1 MQLDSSKGL
10 AQTMIT
16 GVPDPSGQWIQQE
29 SSQPVILSDGIS
41 LHNNVNN
48 RVPVQTGEV
57 FSMEFLQ
64 DPSSRIIPTLSGF
77 TEKHDKRALPQ
88 SKQSQYPGYE
98 DLTRLLGLTRMD
110 SECASDITEYASAR
124 GSSTEIE
131 NGIYVENELTFN
143 QKVGSCGHV
152 HGGATTDL
160 FYNQATSGSSAP
172 LLTKSES
179 SLSLKSSGLGTSD
192 CSQTGKIKFL
202 CSFGGRILP
211 RPSDG
216 KLRYVGG
223 DTRIISIEKS
233 ISWDELMKK
242 TLAICNQPH
251 TFKYQLP
258 GEDLDALISVSSDED
273 LQNMIE
279 EYYGLEKLGGSQRLR
294 IFLVPLTESENS
306 YPEDAATVQLSD
318 PDYQYVVAVNGIVQ
332 VDSSAKENY
341 YEQCVRDEASKVI
354 PKVDCSNGIYVP
366 PPSQLVGESQSQ
378 VKSPNQ
384 STSLSPVFI
393 QQGDCKN
400 DSRNAYTN
408 KLPHGNDACPV
419 SVSSTQSLPE
429 NPNGCTNIGYYA
441 PQMNL
446 INLQSP
452 NKKDDI
458 PQPSQSS
465 ELLSHH
471 YGLSRDFVAPTSE
484 QSDGSCQQYSFE
496 RTEPKERTVH
506 SEKRNDEMDV
516 LLGYT
521 STVTLNGIPHA
532 FSDSKL
538 QEHGKRSAYCS
549 QEGIS
554 SFSSLNFLPAQLSS
568 HGVSAAL
575 QENLGSLH
583 QNTYPVSSQHHIR
596 VLNGESTV
604 ATDLM
609 DFPKLPFDSN
619 SVSKCGPVQIN
630 INGTDTRCNGAKAK
644 LENYHPGSKNFM
656 EKNLNCEMVNACDTN
671 NALLYHEGKFP
682 DNKSSKTAVGS
693 EKKLPDVNSAMM
705 SNNGGDIPG
714 EETQFFDMNI
724 LASTPLIN
732 TVNERSQRNQFEY
745 ASGGI
750 KKAEPEN
757 NTSWVKSSEV
767 AGRISNSETQ
777 SHGAETLSDLLPELS
792 DGLISHHSPM
802 PAVAACPQ
810 DTFAKEPLLI
820 FSEELSPS
828 SVVDDGGQLVSLHYS
843 AFRQNPTKDAVFR
856 REVSLIDEEFTSYS
870 DQKVVTSGV
879 GEFSSEKQ
887 KIEDAPVSRSI
898 KESQQV
904 LKANGRDVRSPS
916 GDLYAASLLDLDTIG
931 GEVISPSAAEGAA
944 FAPDLGLEDANPPD
958 GDKDNLISDA
968 MIAELEADLYGLQII
983 KNADLEELRELGS
996 GTYGTVYHGKWRGT
1010 DVAIKRIKRA
1020 CFSGRSSQE
1029 ERLIKDFWREA
1040 QILSNLH
1047 HPNVLAFYGVVP
1059 DGAGGTLATVTEFM
1073 TNGSLRNVLIK
1084 KDRSLDS
1091 YKKLLIAMDAAFG
1104 MEYLHSKNIVH
1115 FDLKCDNLLV
1125 SLRDPQRPICKVGD
1139 FGLSRI
1145 KRNTLVS
1152 GGVRGT
1158 LPWMAPELLN
1168 GSSNR
1173 VSEKVDVF
1181 SFGITM
1187 WEILTGEEPYA
1198 NMHCGAIIGGILKNT
1213 LRPPM
1218 PERCDPEWRK
1228 LMEQCWSAD
1237 PEARPSFTEIRNR
1250 LRSMSDVLEAKGNI
1264 SSAGRA
1270 NANIPV

>member
-1 MQLDSSKGL
+1 MKPDSSKDL

-16 GVPDPSGQWIQQE
+16 GVPGPSGQWIQQE
-29 SSQPVILSDGIS
+29 LSQPVSLSDGIS

-48 RVPVQTGEV
+48 HVPVQTGDV
-57 FSMEFLQ
+57 YSMEFLQ
-64 DPSSRIIPTLSGF
+64 NPSLRIVPTLSGF
-77 TEKHDKRALPQ
+77 TEKHDRRRALPH
-88 SKQSQYPGYE
+88 PGYE
-98 DLTRLLGLTRMD
+98 NLKRLLGLTRMD
-110 SECASDITEYASAR
+110 SECASDITEFASAR
-124 GSSTEIE
+124 GSGTEIE
-131 NGIYVENELTFN
+131 NGVYVENELSYN
-143 QKVGSCGHV
+143 PKVGSCGHV
-152 HGGATTDL
+152 PGVATTEL
-160 FYNQATSGSSAP
+160 FCNQATSGSSAP
-172 LLTKSES
+172 PITKSES
-179 SLSLKSSGLGTSD
+179 SQSLKSSGFGTSN

-223 DTRIISIEKS
+223 DTRIISIQKN
-233 ISWDELMKK
+233 ISWEELMKK

-273 LQNMIE
+273 LLNMIE

-294 IFLVPLTESENS
+294 IFLIPSTESDNS
-306 YPEDAATVQLSD
+306 CPVDAATVQLSE

-332 VDSSAKENY
+332 GDSSAKENY
-341 YEQCVRDEASKVI
+341 YEQYVRDEASKVI
-354 PKVDCSNGIYVP
+354 PKVDCGNGIYAP
-366 PPSQLVGESQSQ
+366 PPTQLIAGHQNQ
-378 VKSPNQ
+378 VKFPNQ
-384 STSLSPVFI
+384 SSPFPPVLV

-400 DSRNAYTN
+400 DSRNTCKN
-408 KLPHGNDACPV
+408 KLPHGSDACPV
-419 SVSSTQSLPE
+419 LVSSAQSLPE
-429 NPNGCTNIGYYA
+429 NPSGCINIGYFT
-441 PQMNL
+441 PEINL
-446 INLQSP
+446 MNLQSP
-452 NKKDDI
+452 HKRDDI
-458 PQPSQSS
+458 LPPSQSS

-471 YGLSRDFVAPTSE
+471 HGLSRDFVAPTLE
-484 QSDGSCQQYSFE
+484 QCDGSSQQYPFE
-496 RTEPKERTVH
+496 RKEPKERTVL
-506 SEKRNDEMDV
+506 SEKPNDEMGV

-521 STVTLNGIPHA
+521 STVTQNGIPHA

-538 QEHGKRSAYCS
+538 QEHVKRLAYCS

-568 HGVSAAL
+568 LSVSSAL
-575 QENLGSLH
+575 QESLGSLH
-583 QNTYPVSSQHHIR
+583 QRTYPVSSQHHIR
-596 VLNGESTV
+596 VHNGESTV
-604 ATDLM
+604 ATDLV
-609 DFPKLPFDSN
+609 DFPELPFDSN
-619 SVSKCGPVQIN
+619 PVSKCGPMQRN
-630 INGTDTRCNGAKAK
+630 INGTDTRYNGAKAN
-644 LENYHPGSKNFM
+644 LENYHSSLKNYM
-656 EKNLNCEMVNACDTN
+656 EKNSNFEMVNASDIN
-671 NALLYHEGKFP
+671 NDLLCHEGKFP
-682 DNKSSKTAVGS
+682 DKKLSETAVGS
-693 EKKLPDVNSAMM
+693 KKKLPDFKSAVLT
-705 SNNGGDIPG
+705 NNGGDKPG
-714 EETQFFDMNI
+714 EESEIFDMNV
-724 LASTPLIN
+724 LASTTFITTLS
-732 TVNERSQRNQFEY
+732 ERSQRNQFEY
-745 ASGGI
+745 TSEAI

-757 NTSWVKSSEV
+757 NTLSSEV
-767 AGRISNSETQ
+767 AGRISNSEKK

-792 DGLISHHSPM
+792 DGLVSQHSPI
-802 PAVAACPQ
+802 PAVVACPQ
-810 DTFAKEPLLI
+810 DTFVKEPLLI
-820 FSEELSPS
+820 LSEELSPS
-828 SVVDDGGQLVSLHYS
+828 SVVDDGGQLMSSHYS
-843 AFRQNPTKDAVFR
+843 TFRQNPTKGAVFR
-856 REVSLIDEEFTSYS
+856 REVSLIDEEFTNYS

-887 KIEDAPVSRSI
+887 KIEDVPVSRNI

-904 LKANGRDVRSPS
+904 LNANDVRSPS
-916 GDLYAASLLDLDTIG
+916 GDLYAENLLDLDTSG
-931 GEVISPSAAEGAA
+931 SEVITPTATEGVT
-944 FAPDLGLEDANPPD
+944 FAPELGLEDVNPLD
-958 GDKDNLISDA
+958 ADKDNLITDA

-1020 CFSGRSSQE
+1020 CFYGKSSQE

-1218 PERCDPEWRK
+1218 PEQCDPEWRK

-1237 PEARPSFTEIRNR
+1237 PDARPSFTEIRNR
-1250 LRSMSDVLEAKGNI
+1250 LRSMSAVLHAKGNG

-1270 NANIPV
+1270 NANIPVFRGVKLGAS

>member
-1 MQLDSSKGL
+1 MPLDSSKDL
-10 AQTMIT
+10 AQSLIT
-16 GVPDPSGQWIQQE
+16 GVPRPSGQWIQQE

-48 RVPVQTGEV
+48 HVPIQTGDV
-57 FSMEFLQ
+57 FPMEFRQ
-64 DPSSRIIPTLSGF
+64 DPSSRIVPTLSGF

-88 SKQSQYPGYE
+88 SKQSQHPGYE
-98 DLTRLLGLTRMD
+98 DLTRLLGLTRMH
-110 SECASDITEYASAR
+110 SECASDITEFASAR
-124 GSSTEIE
+124 GSCSEIE
-131 NGIYVENELTFN
+131 NGIYLENELTLD
-143 QKVGSCGHV
+143 QKIGACGHV
-152 HGGATTDL
+152 PGVATTEL
-160 FYNQATSGSSAP
+160 CYNQDTSGPSAP
-172 LLTKSES
+172 PLTKSES
-179 SLSLKSSGLGTSD
+179 SQSLKSSGIGTSD

-223 DTRIISIEKS
+223 DTRIITIRNNV
-233 ISWDELMKK
+233 SWEELMKK
-242 TLAICNQPH
+242 TLAICNQSH

-306 YPEDAATVQLSD
+306 YPVDAASVQPGD

-341 YEQCVRDEASKVI
+341 YEQYVHNEASKVI
-354 PKVDCSNGIYVP
+354 PKVDLSNGIYVP
-366 PPSQLVGESQSQ
+366 PPAQLIGESQNQ
-378 VKSPNQ
+378 VTCPNS
-384 STSLSPVFI
+384 STPFSPVLV
-393 QQGDCKN
+393 QLGDYKN
-400 DSRNAYTN
+400 DSRNKENY
-408 KLPHGNDACPV
+408 KLSHGSGACPV
-419 SVSSTQSLPE
+419 SISSTQS
-429 NPNGCTNIGYYA
+429 CFYA
-441 PQMNL
+441 QQINL
-446 INLQSP
+446 MNLQSP
-452 NKKDDI
+452 NKTDDI
-458 PQPSQSS
+458 TQPSQSKF
-465 ELLSHH
+465 LSHH
-471 YGLSRDFVAPTSE
+471 YGLSRDFVAPALE
-484 QSDGSCQQYSFE
+484 QCDRSFQQYSFE
-496 RTEPKERTVH
+496 RTEPKERTVL
-506 SEKRNDEMDV
+506 SEKPNDEMGV

-521 STVTLNGIPHA
+521 STVTQNGIPHA

-554 SFSSLNFLPAQLSS
+554 SFSSLNFLPAQSSS

-583 QNTYPVSSQHHIR
+583 QNGYPVSSQHHIK

-604 ATDLM
+604 ASDLVY
-609 DFPKLPFDSN
+609 FPEIPSDSD
-619 SVSKCGPVQIN
+619 SVSESGPIQKSIS
-630 INGTDTRCNGAKAK
+630 GTDTRCNGAKEN
-644 LENYHPGSKNFM
+644 LENCHPGLKNYM
-656 EKNLNCEMVNACDTN
+656 EKNSNCEIMNACNIN
-671 NALLYHEGKFP
+671 NALLCHEGKFP
-682 DNKSSKTAVGS
+682 DNKSFGTALGS
-693 EKKLPDVNSAMM
+693 EKKLPDVNSAMV
-705 SNNGGDIPG
+705 SNSRGDISG
-714 EETQFFDMNI
+714 EESQSFDMNI
-724 LASTPLIN
+724 CASTPLVNI
-732 TVNERSQRNQFEY
+732 VNEQSERNQFECV
-745 ASGGI
+745 SVGR
-750 KKAEPEN
+750 KKTEPEN
-757 NTSWVKSSEV
+757 STSCVKSSEV
-767 AGRISNSETQ
+767 AGRILNSETQ
-777 SHGAETLSDLLPELS
+777 SHGAEALSDLLPELS
-792 DGLISHHSPM
+792 GGLISQHSPM
-802 PAVAACPQ
+802 PAVVACPQ
-810 DTFAKEPLLI
+810 DTFSKESLLI
-820 FSEELSPS
+820 FTEELSTS
-828 SVVDDGGQLVSLHYS
+828 LVVDDGGQLMPSHYS

-856 REVSLIDEEFTSYS
+856 REVSLIDEEFINYS
-870 DQKVVTSGV
+870 DQEVVTSAI
-879 GEFSSEKQ
+879 GEFSSESQ
-887 KIEDAPVSRSI
+887 KLEDAPVNRSI
-898 KESQQV
+898 NESQQV
-904 LKANGRDVRSPS
+904 LNANRRDVRSPS
-916 GDLYAASLLDLDTIG
+916 GDLYAANLLDLDTIG
-931 GEVISPSAAEGAA
+931 GAVICASATEGVA
-944 FAPDLGLEDANPPD
+944 FAPDLGLEDANPSD
-958 GDKDNLISDA
+958 RDKDNLITDA
-968 MIAELEADLYGLQII
+968 MMAELEADLYGLQII
-983 KNADLEELRELGS
+983 KNAYLEELKELGS

-1020 CFSGRSSQE
+1020 CFSGGSSQE

-1091 YKKLLIAMDAAFG
+1091 YKKLLIAMDAASG

-1145 KRNTLVS
+1145 KHNTLVS

-1213 LRPPM
+1213 LRPPI
-1218 PERCDPEWRK
+1218 PERCYPEWKK

-1250 LRSMSDVLEAKGNI
+1250 LKSMSAVLQAKGNS

>member
-1 MQLDSSKGL
+1 MQLNSSKDL
-10 AQTMIT
+10 AETMIT
-16 GVPDPSGQWIQQE
+16 GVPGPSGQWIQQE

-48 RVPVQTGEV
+48 HVPVQTGEV
-57 FSMEFLQ
+57 YSMEFLQ
-64 DPSSRIIPTLSGF
+64 DPSSRVVPIVSGV
-77 TEKHDKRALPQ
+77 TGMHDRRAVPQ
-88 SKQSQYPGYE
+88 SKQSQHSGYE
-98 DLTRLLGLTRMD
+98 ELTRLLGLTRMD
-110 SECASDITEYASAR
+110 SDISSTR
-124 GSSTEIE
+124 GSSTELE
-131 NGIYVENELTFN
+131 NGIYVENELTYS
-143 QKVGSCGHV
+143 QKVGSSGHV
-152 HGGATTDL
+152 PVG
-160 FYNQATSGSSAP
+160 ATSG
-172 LLTKSES
+172 TKSES
-179 SLSLKSSGLGTSD
+179 SKSLKSSVLGTSD
-192 CSQTGKIKFL
+192 CSTGKIKFL

-223 DTRIISIEKS
+223 DTRIISIGKN
-233 ISWDELMKK
+233 ISWEELMKK

-279 EYYGLEKLGGSQRLR
+279 EYFGLEKLGGSQRLR

-306 YPEDAATVQLSD
+306 CPVDAATVQPTD

-332 VDSSAKENY
+332 GDSSTQENY

-354 PKVDCSNGIYVP
+354 PKVDCSTGLYVP
-366 PPSQLVGESQSQ
+366 PPAQLIGESQNQ
-378 VKSPNQ
+378 VKFPNQ
-384 STSLSPVFI
+384 STPFSPVLV
-393 QQGDCKN
+393 QQGDYKT
-400 DSRNAYTN
+400 DSRNTYNN
-408 KLPHGNDACPV
+408 KLPHGGDECPV
-419 SVSSTQSLPE
+419 SVSSTQSVPE
-429 NPNGCTNIGYYA
+429 NPSGCTNIGYYA
-441 PQMNL
+441 PQINL

-471 YGLSRDFVAPTSE
+471 HGLSRDFVPPTLE
-484 QSDGSCQQYSFE
+484 QCDGIFQQYAFE
-496 RTEPKERTVH
+496 RTEPKEGTVL
-506 SEKRNDEMDV
+506 SEEPNDEMAV

-521 STVTLNGIPHA
+521 SAVAQNGIPHA

-538 QEHGKRSAYCS
+538 QEHGKGSPYCS
-549 QEGIS
+549 QEGII

-575 QENLGSLH
+575 QGNLGYLH
-583 QNTYPVSSQHHIR
+583 QNTYPVSSHHHIR
-596 VLNGESTV
+596 VLNGESNE
-604 ATDLM
+604 ATDMVDL
-609 DFPKLPFDSN
+609 PELPFDSDSLN
-619 SVSKCGPVQIN
+619 KCGPMQRN
-630 INGTDTRCNGAKAK
+630 INGTDTRCNTAKAN
-644 LENYHPGSKNFM
+644 LENYHPGLKNSS
-656 EKNLNCEMVNACDTN
+656 CEMVSACDIN
-671 NALLYHEGKFP
+671 NALPCRDGKFP

-693 EKKLPDVNSAMM
+693 EKKLSDANSAMV

-714 EETQFFDMNI
+714 EASQNFDMNI
-724 LASTPLIN
+724 IAPTPLIN
-732 TVNERSQRNQFEY
+732 TLNERSQRNQFEN

-750 KKAEPEN
+750 KQAEPEN

-767 AGRISNSETQ
+767 AGRISNSEMQ
-777 SHGAETLSDLLPELS
+777 FHGAETLSDLLPELS
-792 DGLISHHSPM
+792 DGLISHLSPM
-802 PAVAACPQ
+802 PAVVACPR
-810 DTFAKEPLLI
+810 DTFAKEPLLV
-820 FSEELSPS
+820 FSEELSQS
-828 SVVDDGGQLVSLHYS
+828 SV
-843 AFRQNPTKDAVFR
+843 RQNPTKDAAFR
-856 REVSLIDEEFTSYS
+856 REVSLIDEEFTNYS
-870 DQKVVTSGV
+870 DQNVVTSGI

-887 KIEDAPVSRSI
+887 KIEDAPASKSI
-898 KESQQV
+898 KDSQQV
-904 LKANGRDVRSPS
+904 LNANGRDIRSPS
-916 GDLYAASLLDLDTIG
+916 GDLYAANLRDLETIG
-931 GEVISPSAAEGAA
+931 GEVISAGATEGVA
-944 FAPDLGLEDANPPD
+944 FSPDLGLEDANPSD
-958 GDKDNLISDA
+958 GDKDNLITDA

-983 KNADLEELRELGS
+983 KNADLEELKELGA

-1084 KDRSLDS
+1084 KDRSLDG

-1125 SLRDPQRPICKVGD
+1125 SLRDPQRPVCKVGD

-1250 LRSMSDVLEAKGNI
+1250 LSSMSAAVQAKGN
-1264 SSAGRA
+1264 SNSAGHV
-1270 NANIPV
+1270 NANIPVCI

>member
-1 MQLDSSKGL
+1 MPLDSSKDL

-16 GVPDPSGQWIQQE
+16 AVPGPSGQWIQQE

-41 LHNNVNN
+41 LRNNVNN
-48 RVPVQTGEV
+48 HVPVQTGEV

-64 DPSSRIIPTLSGF
+64 DPSSRIVPTLSGF
-77 TEKHDKRALPQ
+77 TETHDKRALPQ
-88 SKQSQYPGYE
+88 SKQSQHPGYE
-98 DLTRLLGLTRMD
+98 DLTRLLGLTRMH
-110 SECASDITEYASAR
+110 SECASDITEFASTR
-124 GSSTEIE
+124 GSCSEIE
-131 NGIYVENELTFN
+131 NGIYVGNELTYN

-152 HGGATTDL
+152 PEGATTELCYD
-160 FYNQATSGSSAP
+160 QATSWPSAP
-172 LLTKSES
+172 PLTKSKS
-179 SLSLKSSGLGTSD
+179 SQSLKSSGFGTSD

-223 DTRIISIEKS
+223 DTRIISIRKN
-233 ISWDELMKK
+233 ISWEELMKK

-279 EYYGLEKLGGSQRLR
+279 EYYGLEKLGGTQRLR
-294 IFLVPLTESENS
+294 IFLVPLTEPENS
-306 YPEDAATVQLSD
+306 CPVDAATVQPSY
-318 PDYQYVVAVNGIVQ
+318 PDYQYVVAVNGIVR
-332 VDSSAKENY
+332 VDFSDKENY
-341 YEQCVRDEASKVI
+341 YEQPVRDEASKVI
-354 PKVDCSNGIYVP
+354 PKVDRSNGVYVP
-366 PPSQLVGESQSQ
+366 PPTQLIGESQNQ
-378 VKSPNQ
+378 VKFPNQ
-384 STSLSPVFI
+384 STPFSPVLV

-400 DSRNAYTN
+400 DSRNTYKN
-408 KLPHGNDACPV
+408 KLPHGSDACPV
-419 SVSSTQSLPE
+419 SVSSTRSLPE
-429 NPNGCTNIGYYA
+429 NPSGCTNIGYHA
-441 PQMNL
+441 PQINL
-446 INLQSP
+446 MNLQSP

-458 PQPSQSS
+458 PQPSQLS
-465 ELLSHH
+465 ELPSHH
-471 YGLSRDFVAPTSE
+471 HGLSRDFFSPPME
-484 QSDGSCQQYSFE
+484 QCDGSFRQYSFE
-496 RTEPKERTVH
+496 RTEPEERSVP
-506 SEKRNDEMDV
+506 SEKPNDEMGV

-521 STVTLNGIPHA
+521 STVTQNGIPHA
-532 FSDSKL
+532 FSDSRL

-583 QNTYPVSSQHHIR
+583 QNRYPVSSQHHIR
-596 VLNGESTV
+596 VLNGESTA
-604 ATDLM
+604 ATDLVV
-609 DFPKLPFDSN
+609 FPELPFDSD
-619 SVSKCGPVQIN
+619 SVSKCGPVQRN
-630 INGTDTRCNGAKAK
+630 FTGTDTRCIGAKEN
-644 LENYHPGSKNFM
+644 LENCHPVLKNYM
-656 EKNLNCEMVNACDTN
+656 EKNSNCEMAKACNIN
-671 NALLYHEGKFP
+671 NALLCHEGKFP
-682 DNKSSKTAVGS
+682 DNKSSETAVGS
-693 EKKLPDVNSAMM
+693 EKKLPDVNSAMV
-705 SNNGGDIPG
+705 SNNGGGIPG
-714 EETQFFDMNI
+714 EESQFFDMNV
-724 LASTPLIN
+724 LASTPLVN

-745 ASGGI
+745 VSGGREN
-750 KKAEPEN
+750 AEPEN
-757 NTSWVKSSEV
+757 NTSWVKSFEV
-767 AGRISNSETQ
+767 AGRISNSEMQ
-777 SHGAETLSDLLPELS
+777 SHGAGTLSDLLPELS
-792 DGLISHHSPM
+792 DGLISQHFPM
-802 PAVAACPQ
+802 PAVVARSQ
-810 DTFAKEPLLI
+810 DTFSKEPMLI
-820 FSEELSPS
+820 FTEELSPS
-828 SVVDDGGQLVSLHYS
+828 SVVDDGGQLMSSHYS

-856 REVSLIDEEFTSYS
+856 REVSLIDEEFTNYS
-870 DQKVVTSGV
+870 DQKVVTSAV

-887 KIEDAPVSRSI
+887 KIEDAAVNRSI

-904 LKANGRDVRSPS
+904 LNANGRDVRSPS
-916 GDLYAASLLDLDTIG
+916 GALYAANLLDLDTIG
-931 GEVISPSAAEGAA
+931 GEVISASATEEVALAA
-944 FAPDLGLEDANPPD
+944 DLGLEDANPSD
-958 GDKDNLISDA
+958 GDKDNLITDA
-968 MIAELEADLYGLQII
+968 MMAELEADLYGLQII

-1218 PERCDPEWRK
+1218 PELCDPEWRK

-1250 LRSMSDVLEAKGNI
+1250 LRSMYAVLQAKGNS

-1270 NANIPV
+1270 NANIPM

>member
-1 MQLDSSKGL
+1 
-10 AQTMIT
+10 MIT
-16 GVPDPSGQWIQQE
+16 GVPGSSGGWIPQE
-29 SSQPVILSDGIS
+29 SSQPVILSDGVS
-41 LHNNVNN
+41 LHNNANN
-48 RVPVQTGEV
+48 NHASVQTGEV
-57 FSMEFLQ
+57 FSMEFVQ
-64 DPSSRIIPTLSGF
+64 DTSSRVVPT
-77 TEKHDKRALPQ
+77 RAVPQ
-88 SKQSQYPGYE
+88 SKQSQHPGYE
-98 DLTRLLGLTRMD
+98 ELTRVLGLTRMD
-110 SECASDITEYASAR
+110 SECASDITEFASAR

-131 NGIYVENELTFN
+131 NGIYVENEFTYN

-152 HGGATTDL
+152 SGGATTEL
-160 FYNQATSGSSAP
+160 CYNQATSGQSAP
-172 LLTKSES
+172 ALTKSEPS
-179 SLSLKSSGLGTSD
+179 QSLKSSGLGTSD

-223 DTRIISIEKS
+223 DTRIISIQKN
-233 ISWDELMKK
+233 ISWEELMKK

-251 TFKYQLP
+251 TFKYQLL

-306 YPEDAATVQLSD
+306 CSVDAATVQSSD

-332 VDSSAKENY
+332 VDSSAQENY
-341 YEQCVRDEASKVI
+341 YEQCVRDESSKVM
-354 PKVDCSNGIYVP
+354 PKVDRSNGLYGP
-366 PPSQLVGESQSQ
+366 PHGQLTGESQNQ
-378 VKSPNQ
+378 VMFPNQ
-384 STSLSPVFI
+384 STLFSPVLV
-393 QQGDCKN
+393 QQGDYKN
-400 DSRNAYTN
+400 DSRNTYKN
-408 KLPHGNDACPV
+408 KLPHGSDECLV
-419 SVSSTQSLPE
+419 LVSSIKSLPE
-429 NPNGCTNIGYYA
+429 NSSGCTNIDYYA
-441 PQMNL
+441 QQINL

-471 YGLSRDFVAPTSE
+471 HGLSRDFVAPTLE
-484 QSDGSCQQYSFE
+484 HCDGSFQQYSFE
-496 RTEPKERTVH
+496 SAEPKERTVL
-506 SEKRNDEMDV
+506 SGKPNDEMGV
-516 LLGYT
+516 LMGYT
-521 STVTLNGIPHA
+521 STVTQNGIPHA
-532 FSDSKL
+532 SSDSKL

-549 QEGIS
+549 QEGIR

-568 HGVSAAL
+568 DGVSTAP
-575 QENLGSLH
+575 H

-596 VLNGESTV
+596 VLNGESAV
-604 ATDLM
+604 ATDMVDL
-609 DFPKLPFDSN
+609 PELPFDSD
-619 SVSKCGPVQIN
+619 SVSKCGPVQRN
-630 INGTDTRCNGAKAK
+630 INGTDTRCNTAKAN
-644 LENYHPGSKNFM
+644 LENNHPGSKNYM
-656 EKNLNCEMVNACDTN
+656 EKISSCEMVNASDNN
-671 NALLYHEGKFP
+671 NALLCHDGKFP
-682 DNKSSKTAVGS
+682 DNKTSKTAVGS
-693 EKKLPDVNSAMM
+693 EKKLPDVNSLMV
-705 SNNGGDIPG
+705 SNGGDIPG
-714 EETQFFDMNI
+714 EASQNFDMNI
-724 LASTPLIN
+724 LASTPLVN
-732 TVNERSQRNQFEY
+732 TVNEQSQRNQFES

-750 KKAEPEN
+750 KPAEPEN
-757 NTSWVKSSEV
+757 NTSWIKSSEV

-777 SHGAETLSDLLPELS
+777 SHGAEMPSDLLPELS
-792 DGLISHHSPM
+792 DGLISHHFPM
-802 PAVAACPQ
+802 PAAVACPQ
-810 DTFAKEPLLI
+810 DTFGKEPLII

-828 SVVDDGGQLVSLHYS
+828 SV
-843 AFRQNPTKDAVFR
+843 RQNPTKDAVFR
-856 REVSLIDEEFTSYS
+856 REVSLIDEDFTNYS
-870 DQKVVTSGV
+870 DQKVVTSGI
-879 GEFSSEKQ
+879 GEFSREKQ
-887 KIEDAPVSRSI
+887 KIEDAPASKSI

-904 LKANGRDVRSPS
+904 LNANGRDIRSPND
-916 GDLYAASLLDLDTIG
+916 GLYAANLLDLDTIG
-931 GEVISPSAAEGAA
+931 GEVISPSATEGVS
-944 FAPDLGLEDANPPD
+944 FAPDLGLEDDNPSD
-958 GDKDNLISDA
+958 GERDNLITDA

-996 GTYGTVYHGKWRGT
+996 GTYGTVYHGKWRGS

-1073 TNGSLRNVLIK
+1073 TNGSLRNVLIR

-1125 SLRDPQRPICKVGD
+1125 SLRDPERPICKVGD

-1187 WEILTGEEPYA
+1187 WEILTGEEPYT

-1250 LRSMSDVLEAKGNI
+1250 LRSMSAALQAKRN
-1264 SSAGRA
+1264 SNSAGRA

>member
-1 MQLDSSKGL
+1 
-10 AQTMIT
+10 MIT
-16 GVPDPSGQWIQQE
+16 GVLDPSGQWIQQE
-29 SSQPVILSDGIS
+29 SSQQVILSDGIS
-41 LHNNVNN
+41 LQNNVNN
-48 RVPVQTGEV
+48 HVPVQTGGV
-57 FSMEFLQ
+57 FSMEALQ
-64 DPSSRIIPTLSGF
+64 DPSSRIVPILSGF
-77 TEKHDKRALPQ
+77 IEKHDNRALPQ
-88 SKQSQYPGYE
+88 GKQSQYPGYE

-110 SECASDITEYASAR
+110 SECASDITEFASAR

-131 NGIYVENELTFN
+131 NGIYIENELTYN
-143 QKVGSCGHV
+143 QKVGSFGHV
-152 HGGATTDL
+152 PGGATTEL
-160 FYNQATSGSSAP
+160 FYNQATSGSSIP
-172 LLTKSES
+172 PLTKSES
-179 SLSLKSSGLGTSD
+179 SQSLKSSGLGTSD

-223 DTRIISIEKS
+223 DTRMISIRKN
-233 ISWDELMKK
+233 ISWGELMKK

-306 YPEDAATVQLSD
+306 CPVDAATVQPSD

-332 VDSSAKENY
+332 VDSSAKVNY

-354 PKVDCSNGIYVP
+354 PKVDHSNGIYVP
-366 PPSQLVGESQSQ
+366 PPAQLIGESQNQ
-378 VKSPNQ
+378 VNFPNL
-384 STSLSPVFI
+384 STPLSPVLV
-393 QQGDCKN
+393 QQGDYKN
-400 DSRNAYTN
+400 DSRNTYKN
-408 KLPHGNDACPV
+408 KLPHGSDACPL
-419 SVSSTQSLPE
+419 SVSSIHSLPE
-429 NPNGCTNIGYYA
+429 NPSGCNNIGYYA
-441 PQMNL
+441 PQINL
-446 INLQSP
+446 MNLQSP

-471 YGLSRDFVAPTSE
+471 HGLSRDFVAPILE
-484 QSDGSCQQYSFE
+484 QRDENFQQYSFE
-496 RTEPKERTVH
+496 RTEPKEKIVL
-506 SEKRNDEMDV
+506 SEKPNDEMGV
-516 LLGYT
+516 LPGYT
-521 STVTLNGIPHA
+521 PTVTLNGIPHA

-568 HGVSAAL
+568 YSLSAAL
-575 QENLGSLH
+575 QENPGSLR

-604 ATDLM
+604 ATDLV

-619 SVSKCGPVQIN
+619 SVSKCGSVQRN
-630 INGTDTRCNGAKAK
+630 INVTDTRCDGAKAN
-644 LENYHPGSKNFM
+644 LENYHPGLNK
-656 EKNLNCEMVNACDTN
+656 NCEMVNACDIN
-671 NALLYHEGKFP
+671 NALPCHEGKFP
-682 DNKSSKTAVGS
+682 DNKSSKAAVGS
-693 EKKLPDVNSAMM
+693 ETKLPDINSAMV
-705 SNNGGDIPG
+705 SNNAGDKPD
-714 EETQFFDMNI
+714 EESKIFDMNI
-724 LASTPLIN
+724 LASTPLIT
-732 TVNERSQRNQFEY
+732 TVNEQSQRNQFEHP
-745 ASGGI
+745 SGGI
-750 KKAEPEN
+750 KKTELEN
-757 NTSWVKSSEV
+757 ATSRVKSSKV

-792 DGLISHHSPM
+792 DGLISQRPPM
-802 PAVAACPQ
+802 PAVISCPQ

-820 FSEELSPS
+820 FSEELSPL
-828 SVVDDGGQLVSLHYS
+828 SVVDGGGQLMSSHYT
-843 AFRQNPTKDAVFR
+843 AFRQEPTKDAVLR
-856 REVSLIDEEFTSYS
+856 REVSLIDEEFTNYS
-870 DQKVVTSGV
+870 DKKVVTSGV

-887 KIEDAPVSRSI
+887 KIEDAPISRSI
-898 KESQQV
+898 KENQQV
-904 LKANGRDVRSPS
+904 LNANGRDVRSPS
-916 GDLYAASLLDLDTIG
+916 GNLYAANLLDLETNCD
-931 GEVISPSAAEGAA
+931 EVISPSASEGVEV
-944 FAPDLGLEDANPPD
+944 APDLGLEDANPLD
-958 GDKDNLISDA
+958 GDKDNLITDA
-968 MIAELEADLYGLQII
+968 MMAELEADLYGLQII
-983 KNADLEELRELGS
+983 KDADLEELRELGS

-1059 DGAGGTLATVTEFM
+1059 DGSGGTLATVTEFM

-1198 NMHCGAIIGGILKNT
+1198 NMHCGAIIGGILKDT

-1218 PERCDPEWRK
+1218 PERCDHEWRK

-1250 LRSMSDVLEAKGNI
+1250 LRSMSAVLQAKGNNS

>member
-1 MQLDSSKGL
+1 MQLNLSKDL
-10 AQTMIT
+10 AETMIT
-16 GVPDPSGQWIQQE
+16 GVPGPSGGWIPQE

-48 RVPVQTGEV
+48 NHASVQTGEV

-64 DPSSRIIPTLSGF
+64 DPSSRVVPM
-77 TEKHDKRALPQ
+77 RAVPQ
-88 SKQSQYPGYE
+88 SKQSQHAGYE
-98 DLTRLLGLTRMD
+98 ELTRLLGLTRMD
-110 SECASDITEYASAR
+110 SECASDITEFASAR

-131 NGIYVENELTFN
+131 NGTYVENELTYN
-143 QKVGSCGHV
+143 QKAGSCGHV
-152 HGGATTDL
+152 SWGATTEL
-160 FYNQATSGSSAP
+160 CYKRATSGTSAAP
-172 LLTKSES
+172 LTKSES
-179 SLSLKSSGLGTSD
+179 SQSSKSSGLGTSD
-192 CSQTGKIKFL
+192 CSRTGKIKFL

-211 RPSDG
+211 RASDG

-223 DTRIISIEKS
+223 DTHIISIRKD
-233 ISWDELMKK
+233 ISWEELRKK

-279 EYYGLEKLGGSQRLR
+279 EYYGLEKLGGSQRLW

-306 YPEDAATVQLSD
+306 YPVDAATAQPSD

-332 VDSSAKENY
+332 VDSSAQENY
-341 YEQCVRDEASKVI
+341 YEQCMRDEASKVI
-354 PKVDCSNGIYVP
+354 PKVDCGNGLYVP
-366 PPSQLVGESQSQ
+366 PPAQLIGESQNQ
-378 VKSPNQ
+378 VKFPNQ
-384 STSLSPVFI
+384 STPFSPVLV
-393 QQGDCKN
+393 QQADYKN
-400 DSRNAYTN
+400 DSRSTYKN
-408 KLPHGNDACPV
+408 KLPHGSDECPV
-419 SVSSTQSLPE
+419 LASSTESLPE
-429 NPNGCTNIGYYA
+429 NSSGCTNIGYYA
-441 PQMNL
+441 QQINL

-452 NKKDDI
+452 KKKDDI
-458 PQPSQSS
+458 PQSSQSS
-465 ELLSHH
+465 GLLSHQH
-471 YGLSRDFVAPTSE
+471 GLSRDIVAPTFE
-484 QSDGSCQQYSFE
+484 QCDGSFQQYSFE
-496 RTEPKERTVH
+496 RTEPKEMTVL
-506 SEKRNDEMDV
+506 SEKPYDEMGV

-521 STVTLNGIPHA
+521 STVTQNGIPHA

-538 QEHGKRSAYCS
+538 QEHVKRSAYCS

-554 SFSSLNFLPAQLSS
+554 SFSSLNFLPAELSS

-596 VLNGESTV
+596 VLNEESTV
-604 ATDLM
+604 ATDMVDL
-609 DFPKLPFDSN
+609 PELPFDSD
-619 SVSKCGPVQIN
+619 SVSKCGPMQRN
-630 INGTDTRCNGAKAK
+630 INGTDARCNTAKAN
-644 LENYHPGSKNFM
+644 LENYHPGLKNYM
-656 EKNLNCEMVNACDTN
+656 EENSSCEMVNASDIN
-671 NALLYHEGKFP
+671 NALLCHDGKFP
-682 DNKSSKTAVGS
+682 DNKSSKTAVDS
-693 EKKLPDVNSAMM
+693 EKKLRDVNSAMV

-714 EETQFFDMNI
+714 EASQIFDMNI

-732 TVNERSQRNQFEY
+732 TLNERSQRNQFEN

-750 KKAEPEN
+750 KQAEPEN

-767 AGRISNSETQ
+767 AGRISNSETEF
-777 SHGAETLSDLLPELS
+777 HAAETLSDLLPELS
-792 DGLISHHSPM
+792 DGQIFHHSPM
-802 PAVAACPQ
+802 PAVVACPQ
-810 DTFAKEPLLI
+810 DTFGKEPLLI
-820 FSEELSPS
+820 FSEGLSPS
-828 SVVDDGGQLVSLHYS
+828 SV
-843 AFRQNPTKDAVFR
+843 RQNPTKDAVFR
-856 REVSLIDEEFTSYS
+856 REVSLIDEEFTNYS
-870 DQKVVTSGV
+870 DQKVVIYGV

-887 KIEDAPVSRSI
+887 KIEDAPASKST

-904 LKANGRDVRSPS
+904 LNANGRDIRSPS
-916 GDLYAASLLDLDTIG
+916 GDLYAANLLVLDTIG
-931 GEVISPSAAEGAA
+931 GEVISPSETEGVA
-944 FAPDLGLEDANPPD
+944 FAPDLGLEDANPSD
-958 GDKDNLISDA
+958 GDKDTLITDA
-968 MIAELEADLYGLQII
+968 MVAELEADLYGLQII
-983 KNADLEELRELGS
+983 KNADLEDLMELGS

-1073 TNGSLRNVLIK
+1073 TNGSLRNVLIR

-1125 SLRDPQRPICKVGD
+1125 SLRDPQRPVCKVGD

-1250 LRSMSDVLEAKGNI
+1250 LRSMSAALQAKGN
-1264 SSAGRA
+1264 SNSAGRA